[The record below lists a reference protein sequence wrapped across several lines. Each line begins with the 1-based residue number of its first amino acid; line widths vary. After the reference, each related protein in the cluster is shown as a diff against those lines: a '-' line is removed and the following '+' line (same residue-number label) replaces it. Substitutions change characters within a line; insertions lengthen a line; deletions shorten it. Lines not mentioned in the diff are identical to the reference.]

1 MRGGGGCDRG
11 AAGWEVWHGAVGAL
25 QGAQGGGG
33 RSGGVVSRPH
43 QSTRHEGLVRRP
55 QSTQGATVPGTTMAW
70 LAVLG
75 TTDLQVPSF
84 PTGDISQDMLGKEAV
99 PVLFGVTDKD
109 GLADSYR
116 DLNLIPFEGLSPN
129 TVTF

>member
-1 MRGGGGCDRG
+1 
-11 AAGWEVWHGAVGAL
+11 
-25 QGAQGGGG
+25 
-33 RSGGVVSRPH
+33 
-43 QSTRHEGLVRRP
+43 
-55 QSTQGATVPGTTMAW
+55 MAW

-84 PTGDISQDMLGKEAV
+84 PTGDISQDVLGKEAV